1 MRIAHMVFS
10 FNSGGIENLL
20 VDILNSW
27 NNEDSVLLCIINN
40 EKNDR
45 LIEKIQK
52 KNSTQV
58 VCLGRRPGSAKYE
71 YIKKLNELLT
81 GFRPDVVHCH
91 SNNVFLFTLP
101 IKLLHPQ
108 WRFVLTIH
116 DTNTYCRYGRMT
128 PVLHRLFLARI
139 IAISDSVKVEIL
151 QRGIPELK
159 VCMIY
164 NGVDTQK
171 FVEHKPKTSGEKKTI
186 ICVSRIYPEKKGQDI
201 LVKAAARLKCIRQD
215 FRVLL
220 AGEPPVE
227 HPEYLDEL
235 KEVIKKEHVEDEI
248 VLLGNRND
256 VPELLSTADVYVM
269 PSRFEG
275 FGISLVEAMLA
286 KVPVVAS
293 DLDGPH
299 EIIKEQYGYL
309 FEKEDDAMLC
319 QIINNILD
327 ADTSSLTEK
336 AYQYARE
343 KFDIKVMTQNLREV
357 YSGGGE
363 TE

>member
-1 MRIAHMVFS
+1 MRIVHMVFS

-27 NNEDSVLLCIINN
+27 NNEDSVLLCIVNN

-45 LIEKIQK
+45 LIERVQK
-52 KNSTQV
+52 KEHIQV
-58 VCLGRRPGSAKYE
+58 VCLGRQPGSEKYR
-71 YIKKLNELLT
+71 YVKKTNELLT
-81 GFRPDVVHCH
+81 DFKPDIVHCH
-91 SNNVFLFTLP
+91 SNNVFLFALP
-101 IKLLHPQ
+101 IKMLHPQ

-116 DTNTYCRYGRMT
+116 DTNTYCRYGRMM
-128 PVLHRLFLARI
+128 PVLHRLFLACI
-139 IAISDSVKVEIL
+139 IAISDSVKNEIL
-151 QRGIPELK
+151 QRGIPESK
-159 VCMIY
+159 VCMVY

-171 FVEHKPKTSGEKKTI
+171 FVEHKSKTPGEKKTI

-201 LVKAAARLKCIRQD
+201 LIKAAARLKCTRQD
-215 FRVLL
+215 FQVLL

-235 KEVIKKEHVEDEI
+235 KEVIKEEHVEDKV

-286 KVPVVAS
+286 KVPVVSS

-299 EIIKEQYGYL
+299 EIIKDQYGYL

-319 QIINNILD
+319 QILNNLLD

-336 AYQYARE
+336 AYQYARGE
-343 KFDIKVMTQNLREV
+343 FDIKVMVQNLRKV
-357 YSGGGE
+357 YNSGGE
-363 TE
+363 ME